1 MSKLLTII
9 SSEEPEVRNTALAEV
24 CVKLTVSELMDEC
37 VALDRFRRESEN
49 LYERV
54 RALCFLSAIHRHHL
68 PPLLP
73 AAKTGRIPAAG
84 TDLLLQRRFA
94 EAIDVFHLAVAEQGA
109 CGALSSALAHGY
121 HELAFHALGAQVRK
135 AVQEIKGNQ
144 WMFRMGHP
152 ADHPLIVSEELL
164 ERKPDG
170 SRKILCER
178 TPVRMDLSHS
188 GWSDIFFLGMDYPEG
203 AQVLNISV
211 DLGVHGREDQPAPP
225 IEVQVRVIDE
235 PVITLRSIDL
245 RASARVESLGE
256 VFDFAKDELG
266 LLKAAVIASG
276 VVPPGIEGSGQSLES
291 LLERMVGPGRGI
303 ELVSSV
309 RGISKGSRLAV
320 STNLLA
326 ALIAVLMRSTGQTRS
341 LSGTLSE
348 SEKRLVLARAVLG
361 EWLGGSGGGW
371 QDCGGV
377 WPGIKLIS
385 GVPARAMEP
394 EFHVSRGRLLPT
406 HHVFDEDEIPRS
418 ARKALR
424 DSIVLVHGGM
434 TQNVGPMLEMVTE
447 RYLLR
452 SGKEWAARLEALR
465 LLDEVVSC
473 LKRGDMRGL
482 GRATTRNF
490 RGPLQTILP
499 WATNLYTETLI
510 ERVEEKFGDDFW
522 GFCMFG
528 GMSGGGMGFIFD
540 PARKSEA
547 QDAMG
552 WIMKEAKDH
561 LQTALPFAMDPVVY
575 DFQINDTGTSAKLLE
590 SDRSLSGE
598 EERAPDPAG
607 KGAGQAVNQG
617 QVTDTLRTLLE
628 ENGFDRAAHGRL
640 REDVISGRVSLQS
653 NRLPSTA
660 RIDDVISGD
669 VVDCTAGSENL
680 SRESSEVGEAA
691 IAGGEIAVVTLAAG
705 AASRWTGGAGTC
717 KALNPFASLGG
728 RHRTFLEVHLAKS
741 RKTGSNL
748 GVEIPHVFTTSY
760 LTHGPTRRFLDEV
773 SRYNYEGPL
782 FLSPGRTV
790 GLRMIPTVRDL
801 KFAWEELPEQQLDPQ
816 QQKLRDS
823 VRSGMIDW
831 ARATG
836 EAQDYT
842 DNLPAQCLHPM
853 GHFYEVPNLLLNGT
867 LRALLQERPQLKTL
881 LVHNVD
887 TLGAFVDP
895 AILGTHLKSGRG
907 ITLEV
912 ISRQLADRGGGLAR
926 VDGKLRLVEGLAMPQ
941 SYSEYGLS
949 YFNSMTS
956 WVDLDQ
962 YLSLLGLDRE
972 SVLVNDREQ
981 MGEAIRALVERMPT
995 YLTLKEVKRGSGSG
1009 QPGVF
1014 PVAQVEHLWGDL
1026 TTLPESNCGYLL
1038 VDRQRGRQLKSPAEL
1053 DEWVSQS
1060 AAHLEGLCAWS

>member
-24 CVKLTVSELMDEC
+24 CAELTLSELMEEC
-37 VALDRFRRESEN
+37 AVLDRFRRETGN
-49 LYERV
+49 LYSKV
-54 RALCFLSAIHRHHL
+54 RALCFLSAIYRLHL

-73 AAKTGRIPAAG
+73 ADRTGHIPVAG
-84 TDLLLQRRFA
+84 TDLLLQRRFS
-94 EAIDVFHLAVAEQGA
+94 EAIDAFQLAVGEQGA
-109 CGALSSALAHGY
+109 SEALSSALAHGY
-121 HELAFHALGAQVRK
+121 HELAFDALGAQVRK
-135 AVQEIKGNQ
+135 AVGEVKGNQ

-152 ADHPLIVSEELL
+152 ADHPLMVSEELL
-164 ERKPDG
+164 RRNADG
-170 SRKILCER
+170 VRPILCER
-178 TPVRMDLSHS
+178 TPVRMDLSHA

-203 AQVLNISV
+203 AQVLNVSV
-211 DLGVHGREDQPAPP
+211 DLGVHDRKEQPAPP
-225 IEVQVRVIDE
+225 IEVRVRVIDE
-235 PVITLRSIDL
+235 PAIILRSVDL

-266 LLKAAVIASG
+266 LLKAALIASG
-276 VVPPGIEGSGQSLES
+276 VVPPGIEGSGQRLES
-291 LLERMVGPGRGI
+291 LLERMVGFGLGI

-341 LSGTLSE
+341 LGGTLSE
-348 SEKRLVLARAVLG
+348 SEKRLVLARAVLA

-371 QDCGGV
+371 QDCGGI

-385 GVPARAMEP
+385 GVSAGATDP
-394 EFHVSRGRLLPT
+394 EFHVSRGRLLPA
-406 HHVFDEDEIPRS
+406 HHVFGEDEIPRS
-418 ARKALR
+418 ARNALQ
-424 DSIVLVHGGM
+424 DSVVLVHGGM

-452 SGKEWAARLEALR
+452 SKREWEGRLEALE

-473 LKRGDMRGL
+473 LKKGDMRAL

-490 RGPLQTILP
+490 RGPIQTILP

-510 ERVEEKFGDDFW
+510 ERVEKKFGEDFW
-522 GFCMFG
+522 GFCMLG

-547 QDAMG
+547 QSALG
-552 WIMKEAKDH
+552 QIMKDAKAH
-561 LQTALPFAMDPVVY
+561 LHTALPFAMDPVVY
-575 DFQINDTGTSAKLLE
+575 DFQINDTGTIAELLA
-590 SDRSLSGE
+590 SDMSLSGE
-598 EERAPDPAG
+598 QGCALNPATGNAGSAINPAG
-607 KGAGQAVNQG
+607 RSQ
-617 QVTDTLRTLLE
+617 TLNMLLQE
-628 ENGFDRAAHGRL
+628 HGFDQETHGRL
-640 REDVISGRVSLQS
+640 RDNVLSGHVSLQS

-660 RIDDVISGD
+660 QIGD
-669 VVDCTAGSENL
+669 VRFDEVTDCRAGSENL
-680 SRESSEVGEAA
+680 SRESSEIGEAA

-728 RHRTFLEVHLAKS
+728 RHRSFLEVHLAKS
-741 RKTGSNL
+741 RRTGLSL

-760 LTHGPTRRFLDEV
+760 LTHGPTSRFLDEV
-773 SRYNYEGPL
+773 ARYNYEGPL

-831 ARATG
+831 AQAQG

-842 DNLPAQCLHPM
+842 DNLPVQCLHPM

-867 LRALLQERPQLKTL
+867 LRTLLQLRPQLKTL

-895 AILGTHLKSGRG
+895 AILGTHLASGQG
-907 ITLEV
+907 INIEV

-926 VDGKLRLVEGLAMPQ
+926 VDGTVRLVEGLAMPA

-956 WVDLDQ
+956 WVDIDQ
-962 YLSLLGLDRE
+962 YLSLLGIDRD
-972 SVLVNDREQ
+972 SVMANDQEQ
-981 MGEAIRALVERMPT
+981 MQEAIRTLVNRMPT
-995 YLTLKEVKRGSGSG
+995 YLTLKEVKRQAENGSL
-1009 QPGVF
+1009 GVF

-1026 TTLPESNCGYLL
+1026 TALPASNCGYFL

-1053 DEWVSQS
+1053 DEWV
-1060 AAHLEGLCAWS
+1060 ARCATHLEGLCVWG